1 MLKNFNIN
9 FTDKAKKVISEA
21 EKIARELGR
30 NVVGT
35 EHLLYALSKDTSGIA
50 GMLLYNNNVSPEVL
64 LPAMKKMSG
73 PNGVVKDEYT
83 GELFYTIACERVIRR
98 SKETAE
104 HYGQTVVGTD
114 HLIVSLFREIDS
126 IAVRLLIELNIE
138 PTVLFKDIMTALQA
152 DEFTVAL
159 EKEQQKGFDDVAPME
174 RMAVEHMKN
183 NNNNEEVSMLVK
195 FGVDIT
201 QLARIGKTTKVI
213 GREAEM
219 NRIIQILGRKSKNNP
234 CLIGESGVGKTA
246 IIEGLAAKIASGDVS
261 KDMKNKK
268 IISVDLPGMVS
279 GTKFRGEFE
288 ERFKKLL
295 NEAKMNPDVILYF
308 DEIHTIVGTGNA
320 EGSLDAA
327 NILKPD
333 LSKGN
338 IKVIGSTT
346 IREYRKHIEKDPAL
360 VRRFQPVN
368 IEEPTEEETIKIL
381 MGIRSLYEG
390 YHNVVISDEAL
401 RAAVLLSKRYVND
414 RFLPDKAIDI
424 IDEAASRIKNKRENE
439 NIINEAEPEKELA
452 MLQIEREKLMIA
464 GDFSEASKLLEKERN
479 IKEII
484 RDRKNKAV
492 SDGQNKKSCV
502 DENDIKNI
510 VSLWTGVPITTI
522 DTDESERLLNIE
534 KTMHKRVVGQE
545 DAIVSVARAVRRG
558 RTGLKDP
565 DRPVGSFIF
574 LGPTGVGKTEVCKA
588 LAEALFGDEKALI
601 KFDMSEYMESYSV
614 SKLIGA
620 PPGYVGFSDEPVL
633 SQKIRNKPYSVILF
647 DEIEKAHPDIFNL
660 LLQILDE
667 GRLTDSKGRILDFK
681 NSVIIMT
688 SNVGAKNITEPKT
701 LGFTQPT
708 ETEKYELMKNR
719 VNEELKKVFKP
730 EFLNRVDD
738 ILVFK
743 QLNIEEIKSITR
755 ILINQLQKRAFANGL
770 ELEID
775 DKVIDFIANKGFST
789 QYGARPI
796 KRLIQKEIEDKVAEM
811 VLNNNGGKIIITVKD
826 ESVVAENG

>member
-1 MLKNFNIN
+1 
-9 FTDKAKKVISEA
+9 
-21 EKIARELGR
+21 
-30 NVVGT
+30 
-35 EHLLYALSKDTSGIA
+35 
-50 GMLLYNNNVSPEVL
+50 
-64 LPAMKKMSG
+64 
-73 PNGVVKDEYT
+73 
-83 GELFYTIACERVIRR
+83 
-98 SKETAE
+98 
-104 HYGQTVVGTD
+104 
-114 HLIVSLFREIDS
+114 
-126 IAVRLLIELNIE
+126 
-138 PTVLFKDIMTALQA
+138 
-152 DEFTVAL
+152 
-159 EKEQQKGFDDVAPME
+159 
-174 RMAVEHMKN
+174 
-183 NNNNEEVSMLVK
+183 
-195 FGVDIT
+195 
-201 QLARIGKTTKVI
+201 
-213 GREAEM
+213 
-219 NRIIQILGRKSKNNP
+219 
-234 CLIGESGVGKTA
+234 
-246 IIEGLAAKIASGDVS
+246 
-261 KDMKNKK
+261 
-268 IISVDLPGMVS
+268 
-279 GTKFRGEFE
+279 
-288 ERFKKLL
+288 
-295 NEAKMNPDVILYF
+295 
-308 DEIHTIVGTGNA
+308 
-320 EGSLDAA
+320 
-327 NILKPD
+327 
-333 LSKGN
+333 
-338 IKVIGSTT
+338 
-346 IREYRKHIEKDPAL
+346 
-360 VRRFQPVN
+360 
-368 IEEPTEEETIKIL
+368 
-381 MGIRSLYEG
+381 
-390 YHNVVISDEAL
+390 
-401 RAAVLLSKRYVND
+401 
-414 RFLPDKAIDI
+414 
-424 IDEAASRIKNKRENE
+424 
-439 NIINEAEPEKELA
+439 
-452 MLQIEREKLMIA
+452 
-464 GDFSEASKLLEKERN
+464 
-479 IKEII
+479 
-484 RDRKNKAV
+484 
-492 SDGQNKKSCV
+492 
-502 DENDIKNI
+502 
-510 VSLWTGVPITTI
+510 
-522 DTDESERLLNIE
+522 
-534 KTMHKRVVGQE
+534 MHKRVVGQE

-770 ELEID
+770 VLEID